1 MGENISTLT
10 IDSEELFARG
20 NDTQESRIA
29 AGNPTEQLAEG
40 KMMLATWLNLM
51 WTGDSLI
58 RTVSYSPGRLIVRW
72 F

>member
-10 IDSEELFARG
+10 IPKNCLLEEMIPK
-20 NDTQESRIA
+20 NHESLQGI
-29 AGNPTEQLAEG
+29 EQLAEG

-58 RTVSYSPGRLIVRW
+58 RTVSYSPGRLIGRW